1 MNQCFAVEF
10 RVNGKKSSRPVAKVS
25 QLPLFAKFI
34 LRSNGPYIK
43 NVKWVSSGTIEEF
56 KQLRSKLQQ
65 NALQSES
72 IVRRFQESE
81 QVSEQQVAAAHSEL
95 HRIVSTHDSLQYSEE
110 RLQAIQLSILLPMSQ
125 CKVPVVCS
133 KSCIERTM
141 QRLDNALK
149 MIENARQQV
158 GATKQQGAARCIELT
173 EAVEVHLGIVANSK
187 MANVAVIRS
196 KFGFI
201 CIGNARICSCL

>member
-1 MNQCFAVEF
+1 M
-10 RVNGKKSSRPVAKVS
+10 
-25 QLPLFAKFI
+25 I
-34 LRSNGPYIK
+34 LCNI
-43 NVKWVSSGTIEEF
+43 
-56 KQLRSKLQQ
+56 
-65 NALQSES
+65 
-72 IVRRFQESE
+72 
-81 QVSEQQVAAAHSEL
+81 
-95 HRIVSTHDSLQYSEE
+95 SEE

-141 QRLDNALK
+141 QRLDNALE

-158 GATKQQGAARCIELT
+158 GVTKQQGAARCIELT
-173 EAVEVHLGIVANSK
+173 EAVEVHLGVVANSK

-201 CIGNARICSCL
+201 CIGNARILSDCSKDCFGLTEVLLAKSSFPAEDAFLVLQAHLPHLISF

>member
-1 MNQCFAVEF
+1 MVTLTREF
-10 RVNGKKSSRPVAKVS
+10 MPTSFKAT
-25 QLPLFAKFI
+25 FE
-34 LRSNGPYIK
+34 
-43 NVKWVSSGTIEEF
+43 SGF
-56 KQLRSKLQQ
+56 
-65 NALQSES
+65 
-72 IVRRFQESE
+72 V
-81 QVSEQQVAAAHSEL
+81 
-95 HRIVSTHDSLQYSEE
+95 IVSTHDSLQYSEE

-141 QRLDNALK
+141 QRLDNALE

-158 GATKQQGAARCIELT
+158 GVTKQQGAARCIELT
-173 EAVEVHLGIVANSK
+173 EAVEVHLGVVANSK

-201 CIGNARICSCL
+201 YIYRVLERLLRSHRGIASQEYLSRRRCLLGFAGSSATPHIVLMALFQS